1 MHLKMS
7 SATIDQ
13 LVADSTCSPY
23 NLRYNG
29 YVSSKHQLKHSPRI
43 CLSWF
48 MSQCYFIN
56 RTGLS
61 LVFITAINRHY
72 FVVNTTRGQP
82 SWHSGAPFFDREF
95 VIFLC
100 ELWQWSPRISPSF
113 VIKLLTINTSCVA
126 LTGGGGYFIFIFL
139 ELPIPDNPCAKLCHV
154 FNSLTLGDPYTH
166 QRAGPASVKIHRNR
180 VTHICVSKLTIIG
193 ADQASSNYLIR
204 YWNIV
209 DWTIKNKHFHS
220 RKFISKCR
228 VRSGVRFFRCLYI
241 KILTCLFSTESLSAV
256 SLHVNHTLEDNVVEI
271 LIKVFFQIK
280 IIIQ

>member
-1 MHLKMS
+1 M
-7 SATIDQ
+7 TVI
-13 LVADSTCSPY
+13 SPY
-23 NLRYNG
+23 IALIRYQTAHNKHLMRRPHGLTGELYSSPLRA
-29 YVSSKHQLKHSPRI
+29 KH
-43 CLSWF
+43 
-48 MSQCYFIN
+48 
-56 RTGLS
+56 
-61 LVFITAINRHY
+61 
-72 FVVNTTRGQP
+72 
-82 SWHSGAPFFDREF
+82 
-95 VIFLC
+95 
-100 ELWQWSPRISPSF
+100 
-113 VIKLLTINTSCVA
+113 
-126 LTGGGGYFIFIFL
+126 GGGGGGGILFLFIL

-241 KILTCLFSTESLSAV
+241 KILTCLFSTKSLSAV